1 MKKLFISAMI
11 CLFAVSCSNEGEGSI
26 ESIEGNEVQYAQVS
40 VNVSGFS
47 ASVDEFPGTRTLT
60 RTAVGDY
67 VDVKAID
74 LAFYSANGTEVYK
87 HTQWREDATTYTTF
101 GSFSCNLPLGSYTLV
116 VIARGGKST
125 DVLTLTSPTAASYTS
140 DYARETFAATQA
152 VTVSNTS
159 PLNLSPELSR
169 IMAKLNIV
177 STDAKPADAAKLR
190 TTYTEGSKSFNPTTG
205 LATDNNGFTVE
216 QAGAVSDGHYTAIN
230 YAFLSSNEHTMNIQL
245 DVLDA
250 NDNILNT
257 KLIENVPL
265 QQNRITLLRGALFTA
280 DPSSFTFTLNTDW
293 ATGNTVDF

>member
-26 ESIEGNEVQYAQVS
+26 KSIEGNEVQYAQVS

-67 VDVKAID
+67 ADVKAID

-177 STDAKPADAAKLR
+177 STDAKPVQDNRFWEFAGYYFWYL
-190 TTYTEGSKSFNPTTG
+190 TEKYYDSFFGPS
-205 LATDNNGFTVE
+205 F
-216 QAGAVSDGHYTAIN
+216 S
-230 YAFLSSNEHTMNIQL
+230 
-245 DVLDA
+245 
-250 NDNILNT
+250 
-257 KLIENVPL
+257 
-265 QQNRITLLRGALFTA
+265 LLHDEALFHA
-280 DPSSFTFTLNTDW
+280 CRSPELQYMLLMFAMERIKNTLS
-293 ATGNTVDF
+293 

>member
-67 VDVKAID
+67 ADVKAID

-205 LATDNNGFTVE
+205 LTR
-216 QAGAVSDGHYTAIN
+216 
-230 YAFLSSNEHTMNIQL
+230 
-245 DVLDA
+245 
-250 NDNILNT
+250 
-257 KLIENVPL
+257 
-265 QQNRITLLRGALFTA
+265 QQ
-280 DPSSFTFTLNTDW
+280 D
-293 ATGNTVDF
+293 